1 MVIAALLPL
10 LVVGERHFLSM
21 VEACFAKYAA
31 CSADPPSLRNHDIR
45 RGALHRNRFTNGKR
59 KEVGEDNVPP
69 HSHMLAC
76 VSYYWSILY
85 THLLLVNCLNLC
97 MVTPNAWSCCLC
109 MHGLSSSHWSCP
121 LQLLPVLL
129 RAGALC
135 CTVAAAAA
143 VLSLLLLSLLHYQST
158 FI

>member
-1 MVIAALLPL
+1 MCLISRHTLAPERRVLFDGLLLPPAL
-10 LVVGERHFLSM
+10 AVGVSVR
-21 VEACFAKYAA
+21 
-31 CSADPPSLRNHDIR
+31 PSDIR

-85 THLLLVNCLNLC
+85 TYLLLVNCLNLC

-109 MHGLSSSHWSCP
+109 MHGLSSSHWSCL
-121 LQLLPVLL
+121 LQLLPVPL
-129 RAGALC
+129 RWC
-135 CTVAAAAA
+135 I
-143 VLSLLLLSLLHYQST
+143 VL
-158 FI
+158 